1 MLIIIKMARPKK
13 NRKIRCAP
21 ASYYFKPRGI
31 PMADLQEVI
40 LEVDELEALRLGDML
55 NYSQEE
61 AALKMKIS
69 RATFGRIVNKAR
81 QKIAEGMI
89 NGKAIRI
96 SEDLPAQFKS
106 KLDYT
111 CKSCGYKT
119 NLRRKTQ
126 IKNCPKCKS

>member
-1 MLIIIKMARPKK
+1 MARPKK
-13 NRKIRCAP
+13 NRKIRCSP

-40 LEVDELEALRLGDML
+40 LEVDELEAIRLGDML
-55 NYSQEE
+55 NYSHEK

-89 NGKAIRI
+89 NGNAIRI
-96 SEDLPAQFKS
+96 SEDLPVQFKT
-106 KLDYT
+106 KLNYT
-111 CKSCGYKT
+111 CNTCGYKT
-119 NLRRKTQ
+119 KVIRKNQ

>member
-1 MLIIIKMARPKK
+1 MARPKK
-13 NRKIRCAP
+13 NRKIRCSTA
-21 ASYYFKPRGI
+21 AYYFKPRGI

-40 LEVDELEALRLGDML
+40 LEVDELEAIRLGDML

-61 AALKMKIS
+61 AAVKMKIS

-96 SEDLPAQFKS
+96 SENIPVQIKP
-106 KLDYT
+106 KLYYT
-111 CKSCGYKT
+111 CIRCGYKT
-119 NLRRKTQ
+119 KVIRNNK
-126 IKNCPKCKS
+126 INNCPKCKS

>member
-1 MLIIIKMARPKK
+1 MSRPKK

-31 PMADLQEVI
+31 PLADLREVI
-40 LEVDELEALRLGDML
+40 LEVDELEAIRLGDML

-89 NGKAIRI
+89 NGNAIRI
-96 SEDLPAQFKS
+96 SEDLPVQLKS
-106 KLDYT
+106 KLGYT
-111 CKSCGYKT
+111 CESCGYKT
-119 NLRRKTQ
+119 KLKRGNQ

>member
-1 MLIIIKMARPKK
+1 MARPKK

-21 ASYYFKPRGI
+21 AAYYFKPRGI

-55 NYSQEE
+55 NYSHEE
-61 AALKMKIS
+61 AALKMKVS

-96 SEDLPAQFKS
+96 SEDLPSQIKS

-119 NLRRKTQ
+119 KLKRRNQ
-126 IKNCPKCKS
+126 IINCPKCKS

>member
-1 MLIIIKMARPKK
+1 MARPKK

-21 ASYYFKPRGI
+21 AAYYFKPRGI
-31 PMADLQEVI
+31 PMADLREVI

-96 SEDLPAQFKS
+96 SEDLPAQIKS
-106 KLDYT
+106 KLGYT

>member
-1 MLIIIKMARPKK
+1 MARPKK
-13 NRKIRCAP
+13 NRKIKCTP

-40 LEVDELEALRLGDML
+40 LEVDELEAIRLGDML
-55 NYSQEE
+55 NFSHEK

-69 RATFGRIVNKAR
+69 RATFGRIINKSR
-81 QKIAEGMI
+81 QKIADGMI

-96 SEDLPAQFKS
+96 SKDLPVQLKS

-111 CKSCGYKT
+111 CKSCGYKRK
-119 NLRRKTQ
+119 LRSKSQ
-126 IKNCPKCKS
+126 IKYYPKCK

>member
-1 MLIIIKMARPKK
+1 MARPKK
-13 NRKIRCAP
+13 YRKIRCAP

-31 PMADLQEVI
+31 PMTDLQEVI
-40 LEVDELEALRLGDML
+40 LEVDELEAIRLGDML

-81 QKIAEGMI
+81 QKVAEGMI

-96 SEDLPAQFKS
+96 SEDLPAQIKS
-106 KLDYT
+106 KLGYT

>member
-1 MLIIIKMARPKK
+1 MARPKK

-21 ASYYFKPRGI
+21 AAYYFKPRGI

-61 AALKMKIS
+61 SALKMKIS

-96 SEDLPAQFKS
+96 SEDLPAQIKS
-106 KLDYT
+106 KLRYT

-126 IKNCPKCKS
+126 INNCPKCKS